1 MDAGDRHDLEL
12 MPSDV
17 IAKILLQYLSPQD
30 ICSLSLSCTALKHLA
45 YDEQRVW
52 RQLCE
57 QCFGG
62 ITDIPGWL
70 QCMGYQPRY
79 R

>member
-1 MDAGDRHDLEL
+1 MDAGDRRNLEL
-12 MPSDV
+12 IPCDV
-17 IAKILLQYLSPQD
+17 VAKILLQLSPQD

-62 ITDIPGWL
+62 NTSICGWL